1 MNASYF
7 PVFRHPEPDESLIG
21 FATRLSLLHG
31 YSSIQ
36 QFMSVLGLTVRPE
49 TFYRSDGQA
58 RVLYAIKAM
67 IPPVEM
73 TAFDSQQF
81 SPTIEE
87 YFRLKGYRLCPQCNI
102 EGKPHLQSLQ
112 NTYNTVCEKH
122 DCFVVSECQHC
133 HGPITSVT
141 ETNCQRCYK
150 QYVVEAA
157 NYTPH
162 HFKLVTTLS
171 KTTEKLEL
179 YLFRWCQFI
188 SRPYD
193 LMDAAITTRNAT
205 IKECHEA
212 FEFVSTLLFDQQ
224 ARQSYFETMW
234 QELPELCCL
243 GAGELE
249 YRTNRTKGIQ
259 ARINK
264 LIENNID
271 TKRRLTPIEGMQQLK
286 PFLRHDHYE
295 RRGINTLDS
304 NGYRVGNKVIL
315 TTALDLEHSAVH
327 YLTKNRVLPAIQSD
341 LVTQHCFDFEKV
353 GQEITKHLP
362 SVEKQTFDHICI
374 SDINSHVLGKYFL
387 TFAELLEAITLGKLH
402 AVKTKLCSKT
412 RFLETIHVQDEV
424 LQRYCESSLLGYKS
438 KVSVEHF
445 ASILSVNAWDLRHEH
460 EVQPFDDLNLSENW
474 LDSHAV
480 QHFFD
485 NYISIARIEYLTKL
499 DPFEL
504 VDYFDSFPSEK
515 RILAST
521 SHKAIIY
528 KRSKSIDAVVNDLKK
543 QGRLQTKFKNPPT
556 KVTLVQK

>member
-1 MNASYF
+1 MNVSYF

-31 YSSIQ
+31 YSSLQ

-58 RVLYAIKAM
+58 RVLRAIKAM
-67 IPPVEM
+67 IPPVEI
-73 TAFDSQQF
+73 TAFDPQQF

-102 EGKPHLQSLQ
+102 EGKPHLQSFQ

-122 DCFVVSECQHC
+122 SCFVLNECQHC
-133 HGPITSVT
+133 HAPITSVN
-141 ETNCQRCYK
+141 EANCQWCFK
-150 QYVVEAA
+150 QHMVEDA

-162 HFKLVTTLS
+162 HFKLITTLN
-171 KTTEKLEL
+171 KTTEKFEL
-179 YLFRWCQFI
+179 HLFRWCQFI

-193 LMDAAITTRNAT
+193 LMDAAITTRYAT

-212 FEFVSTLLFDQQ
+212 FEFVSALLFDQR
-224 ARQSYFETMW
+224 ARQSYFNTIW

-249 YRTNRTKGIQ
+249 CRTSRTMGIQ
-259 ARINK
+259 NSINK
-264 LIENNID
+264 RIENNID
-271 TKRRLTPIEGMQQLK
+271 TKRQLTHIEGMQRLK

-304 NGYRVGNKVIL
+304 DGYKLANKITL
-315 TTALDLEHSAVH
+315 TTALGLEHSTVH
-327 YLTKNRVLPAIQSD
+327 YLTENRVLPAIKSD
-341 LVTQHCFDFEKV
+341 LVSQHCFDLKKV
-353 GQEITKHLP
+353 GQEIRQHLP
-362 SVEKQTFDHICI
+362 SVEKPTFEHICI
-374 SDINSHVLGKYFL
+374 SEINTHVLGKYFM
-387 TFAELLEAITLGKLH
+387 TFAELLAAITLGKLH
-402 AVKTKLCSKT
+402 AVKTKLCPQT
-412 RFLETIHVQDEV
+412 QFLKTIHVRNQD
-424 LQRYCESSLLGYKS
+424 LQNYCASRLLNNKN
-438 KVSVEHF
+438 KVSIVGF
-445 ASILSVNAWDLRHEH
+445 ANILSVNAWDLRHEH
-460 EVQPFDDLNLSENW
+460 EARPFDDLNFSKNW
-474 LDSHAV
+474 LDSHSI

-504 VDYFDSFPSEK
+504 IDYFDSFPSEK

-521 SHKAIIY
+521 SHKAVIY
-528 KRSKSIDAVVNDLKK
+528 KRSKNIDAVINDLKK
-543 QGRLQTKFKNPPT
+543 QGRLQTKFKIPPT
-556 KVTLVQK
+556 KFTLTQK